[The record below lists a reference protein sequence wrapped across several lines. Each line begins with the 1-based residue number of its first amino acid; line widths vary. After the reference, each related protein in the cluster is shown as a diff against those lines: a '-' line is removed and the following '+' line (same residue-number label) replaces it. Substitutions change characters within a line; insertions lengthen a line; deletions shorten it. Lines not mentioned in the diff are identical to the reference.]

1 MYVASRIARAPPER
15 QPAGTVHVIPDAA
28 ATSSGAGAGAEGAG
42 GVAVDPSGVGFA
54 DDAVG
59 ALAAAG
65 RAGSIERFHATKPS
79 TRSPTTSTAPTQ
91 RIMSR
96 FLHPW

>member
-42 GVAVDPSGVGFA
+42 GAGVAPSAPGFA
-54 DDAVG
+54 GV
-59 ALAAAG
+59 AAG
-65 RAGSIERFHATKPS
+65 AVATGERAGSIDRFHATKPR

-91 RIMSR
+91 RIMSH